1 MMAILPQV
9 TEKEV
14 FVVGSMAGP
23 GPLAGAQCSPY
34 LFMAS
39 WQNDMLSE
47 VVGQYATEQ
56 GYKSV
61 VALAPNYQAGKDYIA
76 GFKRYYKGEILDEI
90 YTPLNQLDFSAEL
103 TQLMAYQPD
112 AVFIFYPGG
121 LGINFVRQYNLAG
134 LNGQIPLLSAAS
146 VDMTTLPAMKES
158 ALGVISGSHWSPD
171 LDVAENKAFIK
182 AFKEKHGHMP
192 SAYAAQSYDAALLLD
207 SAIAK
212 VDGNLDDKKA
222 FMKAMKEADFKSI
235 RGNFRFGNNNFPI
248 LDMHTME
255 VVKGDD
261 GQVTLKTIATP
272 FKEHQ
277 DAYHGACPMG

>member
-1 MMAILPQV
+1 M
-9 TEKEV
+9 
-14 FVVGSMAGP
+14 GSMAGP

>member
-14 FVVGSMAGP
+14 FVVGTMAGP
-23 GPLAGAQCSPY
+23 GPVAGAQCSPY

-103 TQLMAYQPD
+103 TQVASYQPD

-134 LNGQIPLLSAAS
+134 LNGQFPLLSAAS

-171 LDVAENKAFIK
+171 LDVPENKAFIK
-182 AFKEKHGHMP
+182 AFKEKHGRMP

-212 VDGNLDDKKA
+212 VDGNLDDKEA

-235 RGNFRFGNNNFPI
+235 RGKFRFGNNNFPI

-272 FKEHQ
+272 FKDHQ
-277 DAYHGACPMG
+277 DAYHQACPMS